1 MSQVTTILGNS
12 IPVETELT
20 EGNLKTI
27 LSKVTD
33 LDAGEVTNLA
43 NAICTK
49 LGGTDITVTV
59 TVTVAFE

>member
-12 IPVETELT
+12 ITVETELT
-20 EGNLKTI
+20 VENLETI

-33 LDAGEVTNLA
+33 LEAGDVTNLA
-43 NAICTK
+43 NAIYTK

-59 TVTVAFE
+59 AFE